1 MVIDVWAAKN
11 MGETSK
17 IPTQVFWIIL
27 RNWFCINFISPNIA
41 VPKDYIYKG
50 KTQLNLFS
58 YELNPESSHDY
69 SHTCYSYDQ
78 PES

>member
-1 MVIDVWAAKN
+1 
-11 MGETSK
+11 
-17 IPTQVFWIIL
+17 L

-41 VPKDYIYKG
+41 VPKGYIYKG

-58 YELNPESSHDY
+58 YDLNPESSHEY
-69 SHTCYSYDQ
+69 SHTYYSYDQ